1 MRKVSVII
9 LNWNGETL
17 LKQFLPSVV
26 EHTSVELA
34 DVIVADNGS
43 TDQSLSLLENDF
55 PTVGII
61 RLEKNYGFA
70 DGYNQA
76 IAAVKTPYVV
86 LLNSDVEVTP
96 GWLEPLLEE
105 LEENP
110 DVAAVQPKILSWNC
124 KSSFEYAGACGGF
137 LDSYGYPFCRGRLL
151 HVVETD
157 NGQYDDPID
166 VLWTSGACMLIR
178 RDVYVCVG
186 GLDATFFAHQEEIDL
201 CWLMRC
207 RGFRLRCIPRSV
219 VYHVGGGTLEA
230 ESPRKTYLNFRNN
243 MLMLYKNLP
252 ECDLRR
258 VMTIRKILDYI
269 AAFKFLLTG
278 HPANAK
284 AVFDARQE
292 FYRMQY
298 RYESVRK
305 ANLEQRVLNHIPQI
319 MRRSLLIRFY
329 LCGIRCFSGLKF
341 LAN

>member
-1 MRKVSVII
+1 MCRPH
-9 LNWNGETL
+9 G
-17 LKQFLPSVV
+17 
-26 EHTSVELA
+26 
-34 DVIVADNGS
+34 VA
-43 TDQSLSLLENDF
+43 
-55 PTVGII
+55 
-61 RLEKNYGFA
+61 
-70 DGYNQA
+70 
-76 IAAVKTPYVV
+76 
-86 LLNSDVEVTP
+86 
-96 GWLEPLLEE
+96 
-105 LEENP
+105 
-110 DVAAVQPKILSWNC
+110 
-124 KSSFEYAGACGGF
+124 
-137 LDSYGYPFCRGRLL
+137 
-151 HVVETD
+151 
-157 NGQYDDPID
+157 
-166 VLWTSGACMLIR
+166 LWTSGACMLIR

-292 FYRMQY
+292 FFRMQY

>member
-26 EHTSVELA
+26 EHTSIELA

-43 TDQSLSLLENDF
+43 TDQSIVLLENEF
-55 PTVGII
+55 PTVEII
-61 RLEKNYGFA
+61 RLEKNFGFA

-76 IAAVKTPYVV
+76 IARVKTPYVV
-86 LLNSDVEVTP
+86 LLNSDVAVTS
-96 GWLEPLLEE
+96 GWLEPLVDE

-110 DVAAVQPKILSWNC
+110 NVAAVQPKILSWSE
-124 KSSFEYAGACGGF
+124 KTSFEYAGACGGF
-137 LDSYGYPFCRGRLL
+137 MDIYGYPFCRGRLL
-151 HVVETD
+151 YVIEAD
-157 NGQYDDPID
+157 KGQYDDPID
-166 VLWTSGACMLIR
+166 VLWTSGACMLVR
-178 RDVYVCVG
+178 RDVYVRVG

-207 RGFRLRCIPRSV
+207 RGYRLRCVPKSS
-219 VYHVGGGTLEA
+219 VYHVGGATLEP

-243 MLMLYKNLP
+243 LLMLYKNLP
-252 ECDLRR
+252 EYALRR
-258 VMTIRKILDYI
+258 VMIIRKILDYI

-284 AVFDARQE
+284 AVYEARQE
-292 FYRMQY
+292 FFRMQY

-305 ANLEQRVLNHIPQI
+305 ANLEQRVITTIPEVLEH
-319 MRRSLLIRFY
+319 SLLFYFY
-329 LCGIRCFSGLKF
+329 LCGTHYFSGLKF
-341 LAN
+341 RRK

>member
-26 EHTSVELA
+26 EHTSAELA

-55 PTVGII
+55 PTVEII

-110 DVAAVQPKILSWNC
+110 DVAADQPKILSWNC

-186 GLDATFFAHQEEIDL
+186 GLDATFFDHQEENDL
-201 CWLMRC
+201 
-207 RGFRLRCIPRSV
+207 
-219 VYHVGGGTLEA
+219 
-230 ESPRKTYLNFRNN
+230 
-243 MLMLYKNLP
+243 
-252 ECDLRR
+252 
-258 VMTIRKILDYI
+258 
-269 AAFKFLLTG
+269 
-278 HPANAK
+278 
-284 AVFDARQE
+284 
-292 FYRMQY
+292 
-298 RYESVRK
+298 
-305 ANLEQRVLNHIPQI
+305 
-319 MRRSLLIRFY
+319 
-329 LCGIRCFSGLKF
+329 
-341 LAN
+341 